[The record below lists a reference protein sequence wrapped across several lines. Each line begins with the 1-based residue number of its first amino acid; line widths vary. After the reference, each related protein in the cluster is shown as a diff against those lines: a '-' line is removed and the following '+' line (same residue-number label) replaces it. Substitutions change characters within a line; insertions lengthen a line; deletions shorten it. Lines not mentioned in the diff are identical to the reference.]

1 MKHYF
6 VNIPGVAGPLKVS
19 ACREQEARKILR
31 DREGYGKRL
40 PNGTKFYEQVEQKPL
55 NHCHVIRS
63 NGQSIVTCYD
73 HTDQSVIALVRRYY
87 EGRFGLNCTVEDHT
101 GKQIYKTA

>member
-19 ACREQEARKILR
+19 ARSEQEARKILR
-31 DREGYGKRL
+31 DREGYFKRL
-40 PNGTKFYEQVEQKPL
+40 PNGTKFYKQVEQKPS
-55 NHCHVIRS
+55 NHCHVIRF
-63 NGQSIVTCYD
+63 NGQSVTCYD
-73 HTDQSVIALVRRYY
+73 HTNESVIALVRRYY
-87 EGRFGLNCTVEDHT
+87 EDRYSLNCTVEDHT